1 MSNKN
6 IYFEDNLKIDSL
18 DKNGKVFDRITRIE
32 GTALDSKCKIILD
45 VNSEIYKVSKDK
57 MYSILITKSLYPDG
71 NLSNTFNYEMY
82 LKKNSLME
90 NYDYVMNGK
99 VFKLTEEA
107 DQQIGVHISFGGLIM
122 GIIGDK
128 MQLTSLNVD
137 ERVYFLMKKLD

>member
-32 GTALDSKCKIILD
+32 GTAIDSKCKIILD

>member
-6 IYFEDNLKIDSL
+6 IYFEDNLKIDTL

-32 GTALDSKCKIILD
+32 GTAVDTKCKIVLD
-45 VNSEIYKVSKDK
+45 INSEIYKVSKDK
-57 MYSILITKSLYPDG
+57 IYSILITKSLYPDG

-99 VFKLTEEA
+99 VFKLTEEL